1 MGSDLAVSERRENMV
16 MIELRKASE
25 KRKLMVDRA
34 RSSIGKYSDVVGCGR
49 CLARMKRLSAG

>member
-1 MGSDLAVSERRENMV
+1 MAVSEQRENMV

-25 KRKLMVDRA
+25 KRQLMVDRA
-34 RSSIGKYSDVVGCGR
+34 RSSIGKYSDIVGCGR